1 MRSFPLLANATVALL
16 VASGVAAAQEHW
28 PQKPVRMIVPYAA
41 GSGVDSAMRPVATA
55 LGAQLK
61 QPVLVDNRAGAG
73 GLVGTQALANA
84 APDGYT
90 VAFGNIVTLAI
101 NPSFHSDLPY
111 DPSRLAP
118 VGLASGSQYVLIARP
133 DFPASTFPEL
143 IAYARES
150 PGKVFVGSPGHGSGG
165 HLAAA
170 LIETETG
177 TSFSMVPYKTGTQ
190 AVGDML
196 NGQLDVM
203 IDNIVAVLPFI
214 NDKRVKPLAVTG
226 LKRATTLPNVPTIH
240 EDGLPDFEVLA
251 WGGLVAPEGTPPE
264 LVEKL
269 NTALR
274 KALEDPAVIAMAENF
289 SIDLMPS
296 TPEEFTQLIQDETR
310 RWAEVVRYTGVTAN

>member
-1 MRSFPLLANATVALL
+1 MRSFLLLAHAALALL
-16 VASGVAAAQEHW
+16 VASEAATAQDNW
-28 PQKPVRMIVPYAA
+28 PQKPIRLIVPYAA
-41 GSGVDSAMRPVATA
+41 GSGVDSAVRPVATA

-90 VAFGNIVTLAI
+90 VAWGNTVTLAI
-101 NPSFHSDLPY
+101 NPSFRPDLPY
-111 DPSRLAP
+111 DPSRLTP
-118 VGLASGSQYVLIARP
+118 VGLISGSQYVLIARP

-143 IAYARES
+143 IAYAREN

-203 IDNIVAVLPFI
+203 IDNIVGVLPFI
-214 NDKRVKPLAVTG
+214 NDQRVKPLAVTG
-226 LKRATTLPNVPTIH
+226 LKRVSTLPDVPTIH
-240 EDGLPDFEVLA
+240 EDGLPNFEVLA
-251 WGGLVAPEGTPPE
+251 WGGLIAPEGTPPQI
-264 LVEKL
+264 VDQL
-269 NTALR
+269 NAALH
-274 KALEDPAVIAMAENF
+274 KALEDPAILDMAENF
-289 SIDLMPS
+289 SFDVMPS
-296 TPEEFTQLIQDETR
+296 TSEEFTQLIQDETR

>member
-1 MRSFPLLANATVALL
+1 MRSFPLLAHAALALL
-16 VASGVAAAQEHW
+16 VASGAATAQDNW
-28 PQKPVRMIVPYAA
+28 PQKPIRLIVPYAA

-55 LGAQLK
+55 LGAQLQ

-111 DPSRLAP
+111 DPSRLTP

-143 IAYARES
+143 IAYAREN

-177 TSFSMVPYKTGTQ
+177 ASFSMVPYKTGTQ

-214 NDKRVKPLAVTG
+214 NDQRVKPLAVTG
-226 LKRATTLPNVPTIH
+226 LKRASTLPDVPTIH
-240 EDGLPDFEVLA
+240 EDGLPGFEVLA

-264 LVEKL
+264 LVDHL
-269 NTALR
+269 NAALR

-296 TPEEFTQLIQDETR
+296 SPEEFTQLIQDETR